1 MNAIIQHNSLTPY
14 LDRYTTDISAKVMT
28 DPDKY
33 QAYQREGIT
42 RRMMV
47 SLMKQ
52 IQNAP
57 LLVGLPGVGKTAIV
71 EDLAR
76 QLLNTNVAA
85 LKGKHLIQIS
95 LANLMKSSD
104 SESFAHKFQAI
115 INELIANKETVIAFI
130 DEIHQIVGTGAETA
144 GSSLDAGNIIKPAL
158 SRDDLQIIGA
168 TTTKEF
174 HEYVARDGALM
185 RRFDLIEVPE
195 LSYEQTKNV
204 LAKVALQLNA
214 GIVVPESVQDKIMA
228 LAQRYMTDRYFP
240 EKAIMLLDGALSVAK
255 LANKTVLDGTDVATI
270 IHDDY
275 HVPEYVINQTIDE
288 RLLNLLPQLKSQ
300 VIGQETALEKVA
312 MKLTNREAGLADTSK
327 PESFLF
333 MGPTG
338 VSKTETAKQLA
349 GNLFG
354 NNQNFIRFDM
364 SEFKFA
370 GTSLERFKDQLT
382 TQVRHTP
389 YAILLLDEIEKAD
402 PEVMDLLLQV
412 LDDGRLSDE
421 YGRVINFKDLI
432 IIMTTNSGAKAVMNR
447 DAKSE
452 SVKEDKKR
460 QANFEEQL
468 EIALQSDGY
477 RPEFIARIGA
487 IVVFDVLKMTD
498 MVKIVALKLTRLNQK
513 AQASGF
519 NILFTTENVAKYIPS
534 FELGFEYL
542 NDQQEIS
549 SPIANY
555 IADVGYKPSRGVRP
569 IDDTIATYVSDP
581 VAAAIIKQRQGV
593 TQDFDTFIFRAIG
606 NPPSLTS
613 PYGEWQVVVST
624 VKEASSNE
632 TI

>member
-1 MNAIIQHNSLTPY
+1 MIELKQNNTTPY
-14 LDRYTTDISAKVMT
+14 LDRYTTDISAKVMS
-28 DPDKY
+28 DPEKY
-33 QAYQREGIT
+33 HAYERESIT
-42 RRMMV
+42 RRIMV

-76 QLLNTNVAA
+76 QLLSTSVSS
-85 LKGKHLIQIS
+85 LKGKHLVQIS

-104 SESFAHKFQAI
+104 GESFAHKFQAI
-115 INELIANKETVIAFI
+115 IDELIANKDTVIAFI
-130 DEIHQIVGTGAETA
+130 DEIHQIVGTGAETS

-195 LSYEQTKNV
+195 LSFEQTKRV
-204 LAKVALQLNA
+204 LSKVALQLNN
-214 GIVVPESVQDKIMA
+214 GIEVTETVQDRIMA
-228 LAQRYMTDRYFP
+228 LSQRYITDRYFP
-240 EKAIMLLDGALSVAK
+240 EKAIMLLDGALSVAR
-255 LANKTVLDGTDVATI
+255 LANKSSLEETDVATI

-275 HVPEYVINQTIDE
+275 HVPEYVINQTSDE
-288 RLLNLLPQLKSQ
+288 RLLNLLPRLKSQ
-300 VIGQETALEKVA
+300 VIGQDTALEKVA

-338 VSKTETAKQLA
+338 VGKTETAKQLA
-349 GNLFG
+349 LNLFG
-354 NNQNFIRFDM
+354 NAQNFIRFDM

-382 TQVRHTP
+382 TRVRHTP
-389 YAILLLDEIEKAD
+389 YAVLLLDEIEKAD

-432 IIMTTNSGAKAVMNR
+432 IVMTTNSGATAVMNR
-447 DAKSE
+447 DAKSDA
-452 SVKEDKKR
+452 VKEDKKR

-487 IVVFDVLKMTD
+487 IIVFDVLKMAD
-498 MVKIVALKLTRLNQK
+498 MVRIVELKLSRLNQK
-513 AQASGF
+513 AQTSGF
-519 NILFTTENVAKYIPS
+519 NIVFDTQEVARYIPS
-534 FELGFEYL
+534 FDLGFEYL
-542 NDQQEIS
+542 NGTQEVS

-581 VAAAIIKQRQGV
+581 VSAAIIQKRQGLG
-593 TQDFDTFIFRAIG
+593 QDFDTFIFRAIG

-624 VKEASSNE
+624 AREAADNE
-632 TI
+632 AI

>member
-1 MNAIIQHNSLTPY
+1 MIELKHNNSTPY
-14 LDRYTTDISAKVMT
+14 LDRYTTDISAKVMS
-28 DPDKY
+28 DPEKY
-33 QAYQREGIT
+33 HAYERESIT
-42 RRMMV
+42 RRIMV

-57 LLVGLPGVGKTAIV
+57 LLIGLPGVGKTAIV

-76 QLLNTNVAA
+76 QLLSTSVSS
-85 LKGKHLIQIS
+85 LKGKHLVQIS

-104 SESFAHKFQAI
+104 GESFAHKFQAI
-115 INELIANKETVIAFI
+115 IDELIANKDTVIAFI
-130 DEIHQIVGTGAETA
+130 DEIHQIVGTGAETS

-195 LSYEQTKNV
+195 LSFEQTKRV
-204 LAKVALQLNA
+204 LAKVALQLNN
-214 GIVVPESVQDKIMA
+214 GIEVPEIVQDRIMA
-228 LAQRYMTDRYFP
+228 LSQRYITDRYFP
-240 EKAIMLLDGALSVAK
+240 EKAIMLLDGALSVAR
-255 LANKTVLDGTDVATI
+255 LDNHRTLSNQDVATI

-288 RLLNLLPQLKSQ
+288 RLLNLLPRLKSQ
-300 VIGQETALEKVA
+300 VIGQDTALEKVA

-338 VSKTETAKQLA
+338 VGKTETAKQLA
-349 GNLFG
+349 LNLFG
-354 NNQNFIRFDM
+354 NAPNFIRFDM

-382 TQVRHTP
+382 TRVRHTP
-389 YAILLLDEIEKAD
+389 YAVLLLDEIEKAD

-432 IIMTTNSGAKAVMNR
+432 IVMTTNSGATAVMNR
-447 DAKSE
+447 DAKSDA
-452 SVKEDKKR
+452 VKEDKKR

-487 IVVFDVLKMTD
+487 IIVFDVLQMAD
-498 MVKIVALKLTRLNQK
+498 MVRIVELKLSRLNQK
-513 AQASGF
+513 AQESGF
-519 NILFTTENVAKYIPS
+519 NIVFDTQEVARYIPS
-534 FELGFEYL
+534 FDLGFEYL
-542 NDQQEIS
+542 NDKQEVS

-581 VAAAIIKQRQGV
+581 VSAAIIQKRQGLG
-593 TQDFDTFIFRAIG
+593 QDFDTFIFRAIG

-624 VKEASSNE
+624 AREAADNE
-632 TI
+632 AI

>member
-1 MNAIIQHNSLTPY
+1 MIELKQNNTTPY
-14 LDRYTTDISAKVMT
+14 LDRYTTDISAKVMS
-28 DPDKY
+28 DPEKY
-33 QAYQREGIT
+33 HAYERESIT
-42 RRMMV
+42 RRIMV

-76 QLLNTNVAA
+76 QLLSTSVSS
-85 LKGKHLIQIS
+85 LKGKHLVQIS

-104 SESFAHKFQAI
+104 GESFAHKFQAI
-115 INELIANKETVIAFI
+115 IDELIANKDTVIAFI
-130 DEIHQIVGTGAETA
+130 DEIHQIVGTGAETS

-195 LSYEQTKNV
+195 LSFEQTKRV
-204 LAKVALQLNA
+204 LSKVALQLNN
-214 GIVVPESVQDKIMA
+214 GIEVTETVQDRIMA
-228 LAQRYMTDRYFP
+228 LSQRYITDRYFP
-240 EKAIMLLDGALSVAK
+240 EKAIMLLDGALSVAR
-255 LANKTVLDGTDVATI
+255 LANKSSLEDTDVATI

-275 HVPEYVINQTIDE
+275 HVPEYVINQTSDE
-288 RLLNLLPQLKSQ
+288 RLLNLLPRLKSQ
-300 VIGQETALEKVA
+300 VIGQDTALEKVA

-338 VSKTETAKQLA
+338 VGKTETAKQLA
-349 GNLFG
+349 LNLFG
-354 NNQNFIRFDM
+354 NAQNFIRFDM

-382 TQVRHTP
+382 TRVRHTP
-389 YAILLLDEIEKAD
+389 YAVLLLDEIEKAD

-432 IIMTTNSGAKAVMNR
+432 VVMTTNSGATAVMNR
-447 DAKSE
+447 DAKSDA
-452 SVKEDKKR
+452 VKEDKKR

-487 IVVFDVLKMTD
+487 IIVFDVLKMAD
-498 MVKIVALKLTRLNQK
+498 MVRIVELKLSRLNQK
-513 AQASGF
+513 AQGSGF
-519 NILFTTENVAKYIPS
+519 NIVFDTQEVARYIPS
-534 FELGFEYL
+534 FDLGFEYL
-542 NDQQEIS
+542 NGTQEVS

-581 VAAAIIKQRQGV
+581 VSAAIIQKRQGLG
-593 TQDFDTFIFRAIG
+593 QDFDTFIFRAIG
-606 NPPSLTS
+606 NPPSLTG

-624 VKEASSNE
+624 AREAADNE
-632 TI
+632 AI

>member
-1 MNAIIQHNSLTPY
+1 MIELKQNNTTPY
-14 LDRYTTDISAKVMT
+14 LDRYTTDISAKVMS
-28 DPDKY
+28 DPEKY
-33 QAYQREGIT
+33 HAYERESIT
-42 RRMMV
+42 RRIMV

-76 QLLNTNVAA
+76 QLLSTSVSS
-85 LKGKHLIQIS
+85 LKGKHLVQIS

-104 SESFAHKFQAI
+104 GESFAHKFQAI
-115 INELIANKETVIAFI
+115 IDELIANKDTVIAFI
-130 DEIHQIVGTGAETA
+130 DEIHQIVGTGAETS

-195 LSYEQTKNV
+195 LSFEQTKRV
-204 LAKVALQLNA
+204 LSKVALQLNN
-214 GIVVPESVQDKIMA
+214 GIEVTETVQDRIMA
-228 LAQRYMTDRYFP
+228 LSQRYITDRYFP
-240 EKAIMLLDGALSVAK
+240 EKAIMLLDGALSVAR
-255 LANKTVLDGTDVATI
+255 LANKSSLEDTDVATI

-275 HVPEYVINQTIDE
+275 HVPEYVINQTTDE
-288 RLLNLLPQLKSQ
+288 RLLNLLPRLKNQ
-300 VIGQETALEKVA
+300 VIGQDTALEKVA

-338 VSKTETAKQLA
+338 VGKTETAKQLA
-349 GNLFG
+349 LNLFG
-354 NNQNFIRFDM
+354 NAQNFIRFDM

-382 TQVRHTP
+382 TRVRHTP
-389 YAILLLDEIEKAD
+389 YAVLLLDEIEKAD

-432 IIMTTNSGAKAVMNR
+432 IVMTTNSGATAVMNR
-447 DAKSE
+447 DAKSDA
-452 SVKEDKKR
+452 VKEDKKR

-487 IVVFDVLKMTD
+487 IIVFDVLKMAD
-498 MVKIVALKLTRLNQK
+498 MVRIVELKLSRLNQK
-513 AQASGF
+513 AQTSGF
-519 NILFTTENVAKYIPS
+519 NIVFDTQEVARYIPS
-534 FELGFEYL
+534 FDLGFEYL
-542 NDQQEIS
+542 NGTQEVS

-581 VAAAIIKQRQGV
+581 VSTAIIQKRQGLG
-593 TQDFDTFIFRAIG
+593 QDFDTFIFRAIG

-624 VKEASSNE
+624 VKEAANNE
-632 TI
+632 AI

>member
-1 MNAIIQHNSLTPY
+1 MIELKQNNPTPY
-14 LDRYTTDISAKVMT
+14 LDRYTTDISAKVMLE
-28 DPDKY
+28 PDKY
-33 QAYQREGIT
+33 HAYERESIT
-42 RRMMV
+42 RRIMV

-76 QLLNTNVAA
+76 QLLSTSVSS
-85 LKGKHLIQIS
+85 LKGKHLVQIS

-104 SESFAHKFQAI
+104 GESFAHKFQAI
-115 INELIANKETVIAFI
+115 IDELIANKDTVIAFI
-130 DEIHQIVGTGAETA
+130 DEIHQIVGTGAETS

-195 LSYEQTKNV
+195 LSFEQTKRV
-204 LAKVALQLNA
+204 LSKVALQLNN
-214 GIVVPESVQDKIMA
+214 GIEVTETVQDRIMA
-228 LAQRYMTDRYFP
+228 LSQRYITDRYFP
-240 EKAIMLLDGALSVAK
+240 EKAIMLLDGALSVAR
-255 LANKTVLDGTDVATI
+255 LANKSSLEDTDVATI

-275 HVPEYVINQTIDE
+275 HVPEYVINQTSDE
-288 RLLNLLPQLKSQ
+288 RLLNLLPRLKSQ
-300 VIGQETALEKVA
+300 VIGQDTALEKVA

-338 VSKTETAKQLA
+338 VGKTETAKQLA
-349 GNLFG
+349 LNLFG
-354 NNQNFIRFDM
+354 NAQNFIRFDM

-382 TQVRHTP
+382 TRVRHTP
-389 YAILLLDEIEKAD
+389 YAVLLLDEIEKAD

-432 IIMTTNSGAKAVMNR
+432 VVMTTNSGATAVMNR
-447 DAKSE
+447 DAKSDA
-452 SVKEDKKR
+452 VKEDKKR

-487 IVVFDVLKMTD
+487 IIVFDVLKMAD
-498 MVKIVALKLTRLNQK
+498 MVRIVELKLSRLNQK
-513 AQASGF
+513 AQGSGF
-519 NILFTTENVAKYIPS
+519 NIVFDTQEVARYIPS
-534 FELGFEYL
+534 FDLGFEYL
-542 NDQQEIS
+542 NGTQEVS

-581 VAAAIIKQRQGV
+581 VSAAIIQKRQGLG
-593 TQDFDTFIFRAIG
+593 QDFDTFIFRAIG

-624 VKEASSNE
+624 AREAADNE
-632 TI
+632 AI

>member
-1 MNAIIQHNSLTPY
+1 MIELKRNNSTPY
-14 LDRYTTDISAKVMT
+14 LDHYTTDISAKVMS

-33 QAYQREGIT
+33 HAYERESIT
-42 RRMMV
+42 RRIMV

-76 QLLNTNVAA
+76 QLIDTKVAG

-104 SESFAHKFQAI
+104 GESFVHKFQAI
-115 INELIANKETVIAFI
+115 IDELIENKDTVIAFI
-130 DEIHQIVGTGAETA
+130 DEIHQIVGTGAESS
-144 GSSLDAGNIIKPAL
+144 GSALDAGNIIKPAL

-174 HEYVARDGALM
+174 HEYVSRDGALM

-195 LSYEQTKNV
+195 LSFEQTRRV
-204 LAKVALQLNA
+204 LGKVADQLNG
-214 GIVVPESVQDKIMA
+214 GIAVPRAVQERIMA
-228 LAQRYMTDRYFP
+228 LSQRYITDRYFP
-240 EKAIMLLDGALSVAK
+240 EKAIMLLDGALSVAR
-255 LANKTVLDGTDVATI
+255 LDDRPTLSNQDVATI

-275 HVPEYVINQTIDE
+275 HVPKYVINQTTDE
-288 RLLNLLPQLKSQ
+288 RLIKLLPKLKSQ
-300 VIGQETALEKVA
+300 VIGQDTALEKVA
-312 MKLTNREAGLADTSK
+312 MKLTNREAGLADISK

-338 VSKTETAKQLA
+338 VGKTETAKQMAL
-349 GNLFG
+349 NLFG
-354 NNQNFIRFDM
+354 NTQNFIRFDM

-382 TQVRHTP
+382 TRVRHTP
-389 YAILLLDEIEKAD
+389 YAVLLLDEIEKAD

-432 IIMTTNSGAKAVMNR
+432 IVMTTNSGATAVMNR

-452 SVKEDKKR
+452 AVKEDKKR
-460 QANFEEQL
+460 QANFDEQL

-487 IVVFDVLKMTD
+487 IIVFDVLKMAD
-498 MVKIVALKLTRLNQK
+498 MVRIVELKLSRLNQK
-513 AQASGF
+513 AQESGF
-519 NILFTTENVAKYIPS
+519 NIVFDTQEVARYIPS
-534 FELGFEYL
+534 FDLGFEYL
-542 NDQQEIS
+542 NGTQEVS

-581 VAAAIIKQRQGV
+581 VSTAIMQQRQGIA
-593 TQDFDTFIFRAIG
+593 QSFDTFVFRAVG
-606 NPPSLTS
+606 NPPSQTS
-613 PYGEWQVVVST
+613 PYGEWQVLVST
-624 VKEASSNE
+624 VKEGD
-632 TI
+632 THGII

>member
-1 MNAIIQHNSLTPY
+1 MIELKQNNTTPY
-14 LDRYTTDISAKVMT
+14 LDRYTTDISAKVMS
-28 DPDKY
+28 DPEKY
-33 QAYQREGIT
+33 HAYERESIT
-42 RRMMV
+42 RRIMV

-76 QLLNTNVAA
+76 QLLSTSVSS
-85 LKGKHLIQIS
+85 LKGKHLVQIS

-104 SESFAHKFQAI
+104 GESFAHKFQAI
-115 INELIANKETVIAFI
+115 IDELIANKDTVIAFI
-130 DEIHQIVGTGAETA
+130 DEIHQIVGTGAETS

-195 LSYEQTKNV
+195 LSFEQTKRV
-204 LAKVALQLNA
+204 LSKVALQLNN
-214 GIVVPESVQDKIMA
+214 GIEVTETVQDRIMA
-228 LAQRYMTDRYFP
+228 LSQRYITDRYFP
-240 EKAIMLLDGALSVAK
+240 EKAIMLLDGALSVAR
-255 LANKTVLDGTDVATI
+255 LANKSSLEDTDVATI

-275 HVPEYVINQTIDE
+275 HVPEYVINQTSDE
-288 RLLNLLPQLKSQ
+288 RLLNLLPRLKSQ
-300 VIGQETALEKVA
+300 VIGQDTALEKVA

-338 VSKTETAKQLA
+338 VGKTETAKQLA
-349 GNLFG
+349 LNLFG
-354 NNQNFIRFDM
+354 NAQNFIRFDM

-382 TQVRHTP
+382 TRVRHTP
-389 YAILLLDEIEKAD
+389 YAVLLLDEIEKAD

-412 LDDGRLSDE
+412 LDDGRLSDD

-432 IIMTTNSGAKAVMNR
+432 VVMTTNSGATAVMNR
-447 DAKSE
+447 DAKSDA
-452 SVKEDKKR
+452 VKEDKKR

-487 IVVFDVLKMTD
+487 IIVFDVLKMAD
-498 MVKIVALKLTRLNQK
+498 MVRIVELKLSRLNQK
-513 AQASGF
+513 AQGSGF
-519 NILFTTENVAKYIPS
+519 NIVFDTQEVARYIPS
-534 FELGFEYL
+534 FDLGFEYL
-542 NDQQEIS
+542 NGTQEVS

-581 VAAAIIKQRQGV
+581 VSAAIIQKRQGLG
-593 TQDFDTFIFRAIG
+593 QDFDTFIFRAIG

-624 VKEASSNE
+624 AREAADNE
-632 TI
+632 AI

>member
-1 MNAIIQHNSLTPY
+1 MIELKHNNSTPY
-14 LDRYTTDISAKVMT
+14 LDRYTTDISAKVMS
-28 DPDKY
+28 DPEKY
-33 QAYQREGIT
+33 HAYERESIT
-42 RRMMV
+42 RRIMV

-76 QLLNTNVAA
+76 QLIDTKVAS
-85 LKGKHLIQIS
+85 LQGKHLIQIS

-104 SESFAHKFQAI
+104 GESFAHKFQAI
-115 INELIANKETVIAFI
+115 IDELIVNKDTVIAFI
-130 DEIHQIVGTGAETA
+130 DEIHQIVGTGAETS

-195 LSYEQTKNV
+195 LSFEQTKHV
-204 LAKVALQLNA
+204 LSKVALQLNN
-214 GIVVPESVQDKIMA
+214 GIEVPETVQDRIMA
-228 LAQRYMTDRYFP
+228 LSQRYITDRYFP
-240 EKAIMLLDGALSVAK
+240 EKAIMLLDGALSVAR
-255 LANKTVLDGTDVATI
+255 LDNRPTLSNQDVATI

-275 HVPEYVINQTIDE
+275 HVPEYVINQTTDE
-288 RLLNLLPQLKSQ
+288 RLLNLLPRLKSQ
-300 VIGQETALEKVA
+300 VIGQDTALEKVA

-338 VSKTETAKQLA
+338 VGKTETAKQLA
-349 GNLFG
+349 LNLFG
-354 NNQNFIRFDM
+354 NAQNFIRFDM

-382 TQVRHTP
+382 TRVRHTP
-389 YAILLLDEIEKAD
+389 YAVLLLDEIEKAD

-432 IIMTTNSGAKAVMNR
+432 IVMTTNSGATAVMNR
-447 DAKSE
+447 DAKSD

-487 IVVFDVLKMTD
+487 IIVFDVLKMAD
-498 MVKIVALKLTRLNQK
+498 MVRIVELKLSRLNQK
-513 AQASGF
+513 AQESGF
-519 NILFTTENVAKYIPS
+519 NIVFDTQEVARYIPS
-534 FELGFEYL
+534 FDLGFEYL
-542 NDQQEIS
+542 NDTQEVS

-581 VAAAIIKQRQGV
+581 VSAAIIQKRQGLG
-593 TQDFDTFIFRAIG
+593 QDFDTFIFRAIG

-624 VKEASSNE
+624 AKEATDNE
-632 TI
+632 AI

>member
-1 MNAIIQHNSLTPY
+1 MIELKQNNTTPY
-14 LDRYTTDISAKVMT
+14 LDRYTTDISAKVMS
-28 DPDKY
+28 DPEKY
-33 QAYQREGIT
+33 HAYERESIT
-42 RRMMV
+42 RRIMV

-76 QLLNTNVAA
+76 QLLSTSVSS
-85 LKGKHLIQIS
+85 LKGKHLVQIS

-104 SESFAHKFQAI
+104 GESFAHKFQAI
-115 INELIANKETVIAFI
+115 IDELIANKDTVIAFI
-130 DEIHQIVGTGAETA
+130 DEIHQIVGTGAETL

-195 LSYEQTKNV
+195 LSFDQTKRV
-204 LAKVALQLNA
+204 LSKVALQLNNS
-214 GIVVPESVQDKIMA
+214 IEVPETVQDRIMA
-228 LAQRYMTDRYFP
+228 LSQRYITDRYFP
-240 EKAIMLLDGALSVAK
+240 EKAIMLLDGALSVAR
-255 LANKTVLDGTDVATI
+255 LDNHPTLSNQDVATI

-275 HVPEYVINQTIDE
+275 HVPKYVVNQTTDE
-288 RLLNLLPQLKSQ
+288 RLLNLLPRLKSQ
-300 VIGQETALEKVA
+300 VIGQDTALEKVA

-338 VSKTETAKQLA
+338 VGKTETAKQLA
-349 GNLFG
+349 LNLFG
-354 NNQNFIRFDM
+354 NAQNFIRFDM

-382 TQVRHTP
+382 TRVRHTP
-389 YAILLLDEIEKAD
+389 YAVLLLDEIEKAD

-432 IIMTTNSGAKAVMNR
+432 IVMTTNSGATAVMNR
-447 DAKSE
+447 DAKSDA
-452 SVKEDKKR
+452 VKEDKKR

-487 IVVFDVLKMTD
+487 IIVFDVLKMAD
-498 MVKIVALKLTRLNQK
+498 MVRIVELKLSRLNQK
-513 AQASGF
+513 AQGSGF
-519 NILFTTENVAKYIPS
+519 NIVFDTQEVARYIPS
-534 FELGFEYL
+534 FDLGFEYL
-542 NDQQEIS
+542 NGTQEVS

-581 VAAAIIKQRQGV
+581 VSAAIIQKRQGLG
-593 TQDFDTFIFRAIG
+593 QDFDTFIFRAIG

-624 VKEASSNE
+624 AREAADNE
-632 TI
+632 AI

>member
-1 MNAIIQHNSLTPY
+1 MIELKHNNPTPY

-28 DPDKY
+28 DPEKY
-33 QAYQREGIT
+33 HAYERESIT
-42 RRMMV
+42 RRIMV

-76 QLLNTNVAA
+76 QLLSASVSS
-85 LKGKHLIQIS
+85 LKGKHLVQIS

-104 SESFAHKFQAI
+104 GESFAHKFQAI
-115 INELIANKETVIAFI
+115 IDELIANKDTVIAFI
-130 DEIHQIVGTGAETA
+130 DEIHQIVGTGAETS

-195 LSYEQTKNV
+195 LSFEQTKRV
-204 LAKVALQLNA
+204 LSKVALQLNN
-214 GIVVPESVQDKIMA
+214 GIEVPETVQDRIMA
-228 LAQRYMTDRYFP
+228 LSQRYITDRYFP
-240 EKAIMLLDGALSVAK
+240 EKAIMLLDGALSVAR
-255 LANKTVLDGTDVATI
+255 LDNRPTLSNQDVATI

-275 HVPEYVINQTIDE
+275 HVPEYVINQTTDE
-288 RLLNLLPQLKSQ
+288 RLLNLLPRLKSQ
-300 VIGQETALEKVA
+300 VIGQDTALEKVA

-338 VSKTETAKQLA
+338 VGKTETAKQLA
-349 GNLFG
+349 LNLFG
-354 NNQNFIRFDM
+354 NAQNFIRFDM

-382 TQVRHTP
+382 TRVRHTP
-389 YAILLLDEIEKAD
+389 YAVLLLDEIEKAD

-432 IIMTTNSGAKAVMNR
+432 IVMTTNSGATAVMNR
-447 DAKSE
+447 DAKSD

-487 IVVFDVLKMTD
+487 IIVFDVLKMAD
-498 MVKIVALKLTRLNQK
+498 MVRIVELKLSRLNQK
-513 AQASGF
+513 AQESGF
-519 NILFTTENVAKYIPS
+519 NIVFDTQEVARYIPS
-534 FELGFEYL
+534 FDLGFEYL
-542 NDQQEIS
+542 NDKQEIS

-555 IADVGYKPSRGVRP
+555 IADVGYRPSRGVRP

-581 VAAAIIKQRQGV
+581 VSAAIIQKRQGLG
-593 TQDFDTFIFRAIG
+593 QDFDTFIFRAIG

-624 VKEASSNE
+624 VKEATDNE
-632 TI
+632 AI

>member
-1 MNAIIQHNSLTPY
+1 MIELKHNNSTPY
-14 LDRYTTDISAKVMT
+14 LDRYTTDISVKVMS
-28 DPDKY
+28 DPEKY
-33 QAYQREGIT
+33 HAYERESIT
-42 RRMMV
+42 RRIMV

-76 QLLNTNVAA
+76 QLLSTSVSS
-85 LKGKHLIQIS
+85 LKGKHLVQIS

-104 SESFAHKFQAI
+104 GESFAHKFQAI
-115 INELIANKETVIAFI
+115 IDELIVNKDTVIAFI
-130 DEIHQIVGTGAETA
+130 DEIHQIVGTGAETS

-195 LSYEQTKNV
+195 LSFEQTKRV
-204 LAKVALQLNA
+204 LAKVALQLNN
-214 GIVVPESVQDKIMA
+214 GIEVPEIVQDRIMA
-228 LAQRYMTDRYFP
+228 LSQRYITDRYFP
-240 EKAIMLLDGALSVAK
+240 EKAIMLLDGALSVAR
-255 LANKTVLDGTDVATI
+255 LDNHRTLSNQDVATI

-288 RLLNLLPQLKSQ
+288 RLLNLLPRLKSQ
-300 VIGQETALEKVA
+300 VIGQDTALEKVA

-338 VSKTETAKQLA
+338 VGKTETAKQLA
-349 GNLFG
+349 LNLFG
-354 NNQNFIRFDM
+354 NAPNFIRFDM

-382 TQVRHTP
+382 TRVRHTP
-389 YAILLLDEIEKAD
+389 YAVLLLDEIEKAD

-421 YGRVINFKDLI
+421 YGRVINFKDLVI
-432 IIMTTNSGAKAVMNR
+432 VMTTNSGATAVMNR
-447 DAKSE
+447 DAKSDA
-452 SVKEDKKR
+452 VKEDKKR

-487 IVVFDVLKMTD
+487 IIVFDVLKMAD
-498 MVKIVALKLTRLNQK
+498 MVRIVELKLSRLNQQ
-513 AQASGF
+513 AQESGF
-519 NILFTTENVAKYIPS
+519 NIVFDTQEVARYIPS
-534 FELGFEYL
+534 FDLGFEYL
-542 NDQQEIS
+542 NGTQEVS

-581 VAAAIIKQRQGV
+581 VSAAIIQKRQGLG
-593 TQDFDTFIFRAIG
+593 QDFDTFIFRAIG

-624 VKEASSNE
+624 AKEAADNE
-632 TI
+632 AI

>member
-1 MNAIIQHNSLTPY
+1 
-14 LDRYTTDISAKVMT
+14 
-28 DPDKY
+28 
-33 QAYQREGIT
+33 
-42 RRMMV
+42 
-47 SLMKQ
+47 
-52 IQNAP
+52 
-57 LLVGLPGVGKTAIV
+57 
-71 EDLAR
+71 
-76 QLLNTNVAA
+76 
-85 LKGKHLIQIS
+85 
-95 LANLMKSSD
+95 MKSSD
-104 SESFAHKFQAI
+104 GESFAHKFQAI
-115 INELIANKETVIAFI
+115 IDELIANKDTVIAFI
-130 DEIHQIVGTGAETA
+130 DEIHQIVGTGAETS

-195 LSYEQTKNV
+195 LSFEQTKRV
-204 LAKVALQLNA
+204 LSKVALQLNN
-214 GIVVPESVQDKIMA
+214 GIEVTETVQDRIMA
-228 LAQRYMTDRYFP
+228 LSQRYITDRYFP
-240 EKAIMLLDGALSVAK
+240 EKAIMLLDGALSVAR
-255 LANKTVLDGTDVATI
+255 LANKSSLEDTDVATI

-275 HVPEYVINQTIDE
+275 HVPEYVINQTSDE
-288 RLLNLLPQLKSQ
+288 RLLNLLPRLKSQ
-300 VIGQETALEKVA
+300 VIGQDTALEKVA

-338 VSKTETAKQLA
+338 VGKTETAKQLA
-349 GNLFG
+349 LNLFG
-354 NNQNFIRFDM
+354 NAQNFIRFDM

-382 TQVRHTP
+382 TRVRHTP
-389 YAILLLDEIEKAD
+389 YAVLLLDEIEKAD

-432 IIMTTNSGAKAVMNR
+432 VVMTTNSGATAVMNR
-447 DAKSE
+447 DAKSDA
-452 SVKEDKKR
+452 VKEDKKR

-487 IVVFDVLKMTD
+487 IIVFDVLKMAD
-498 MVKIVALKLTRLNQK
+498 MVRIVELKLSRLNQK
-513 AQASGF
+513 AQGSGF
-519 NILFTTENVAKYIPS
+519 NIVFDTQEVARYIPS
-534 FELGFEYL
+534 FDLGFEYL
-542 NDQQEIS
+542 NGTQEVS

-581 VAAAIIKQRQGV
+581 VSAAIIQKRQGLG
-593 TQDFDTFIFRAIG
+593 QDFDTFIFRAIG

-624 VKEASSNE
+624 AREAADNE
-632 TI
+632 AI

>member
-1 MNAIIQHNSLTPY
+1 MIELKQNNTTPY
-14 LDRYTTDISAKVMT
+14 LDRYTTDISAKVMS

-33 QAYQREGIT
+33 HAYKRESIT
-42 RRMMV
+42 RRIMV

-76 QLLNTNVAA
+76 QLLSTSVSS
-85 LKGKHLIQIS
+85 LKGKHLVQIS

-104 SESFAHKFQAI
+104 GESFAHKFQAI
-115 INELIANKETVIAFI
+115 IDELIANKDTVIAFI
-130 DEIHQIVGTGAETA
+130 DEIHQIVGTGAETS

-195 LSYEQTKNV
+195 LSFEQTKNV
-204 LAKVALQLNA
+204 LSKVALQLNN
-214 GIVVPESVQDKIMA
+214 GIEVPETVQDRIMA
-228 LAQRYMTDRYFP
+228 LSQRYITDRYFP
-240 EKAIMLLDGALSVAK
+240 EKAIMLLDGALSVAR
-255 LANKTVLDGTDVATI
+255 LDNRSTLSNQDVATI

-275 HVPEYVINQTIDE
+275 HVPEYVINQTTDE
-288 RLLNLLPQLKSQ
+288 RLLNLLPRLKSQ
-300 VIGQETALEKVA
+300 VIGQDTALEKVA

-338 VSKTETAKQLA
+338 VGKTETAKQLA
-349 GNLFG
+349 LNLFG
-354 NNQNFIRFDM
+354 NAQNFIRFDM

-382 TQVRHTP
+382 TRVRHTP
-389 YAILLLDEIEKAD
+389 YAVLLLDEIEKAD

-432 IIMTTNSGAKAVMNR
+432 VVMTTNSGATAVMNR
-447 DAKSE
+447 DAKSD

-487 IVVFDVLKMTD
+487 IIVFDVLKMAD
-498 MVKIVALKLTRLNQK
+498 MVRIVELKLSRLNQK
-513 AQASGF
+513 AQTSGF
-519 NILFTTENVAKYIPS
+519 NIVFDTQEVARYIPS
-534 FELGFEYL
+534 FDLGFEYL
-542 NDQQEIS
+542 NGTQEVS
-549 SPIANY
+549 SPIASY

-581 VAAAIIKQRQGV
+581 VSAAIIQKRQGLV
-593 TQDFDTFIFRAIG
+593 QGFDTFIFRAIG

-624 VKEASSNE
+624 VKEATDNE
-632 TI
+632 AI

>member
-1 MNAIIQHNSLTPY
+1 MIELKHNNSTPY
-14 LDRYTTDISAKVMT
+14 LDRYTTDISAKVMS
-28 DPDKY
+28 DPEKY
-33 QAYQREGIT
+33 HAYERESIT
-42 RRMMV
+42 RRIMV

-76 QLLNTNVAA
+76 QLLSTSVSS
-85 LKGKHLIQIS
+85 LKGKHLVQIS

-104 SESFAHKFQAI
+104 GESFAHKFQAI
-115 INELIANKETVIAFI
+115 IDELIANKDTVIAFI
-130 DEIHQIVGTGAETA
+130 DEIHQIVGTGAETS

-195 LSYEQTKNV
+195 LSFEQTKRV
-204 LAKVALQLNA
+204 LSKVALQLNK
-214 GIVVPESVQDKIMA
+214 GIEVTETVQDRIMA
-228 LAQRYMTDRYFP
+228 LSQRYITDRYFP
-240 EKAIMLLDGALSVAK
+240 EKAIMLLDGALSVAR
-255 LANKTVLDGTDVATI
+255 LADKTSLEDTDVATI

-275 HVPEYVINQTIDE
+275 HVPEYVINQTTDE
-288 RLLNLLPQLKSQ
+288 RLLNLLPRLKSQ
-300 VIGQETALEKVA
+300 VIGQDTALEKVA

-338 VSKTETAKQLA
+338 VGKTETAKQLA
-349 GNLFG
+349 LNLFG
-354 NNQNFIRFDM
+354 NAQNFIRFDM

-382 TQVRHTP
+382 TRVRHTP
-389 YAILLLDEIEKAD
+389 YAVLLLDEIEKAD

-432 IIMTTNSGAKAVMNR
+432 IVMTTNSGATAVMNR
-447 DAKSE
+447 DAKSD

-487 IVVFDVLKMTD
+487 IIVFDVLKMAD
-498 MVKIVALKLTRLNQK
+498 MVRIVELKLSRLNQK
-513 AQASGF
+513 AQTSGF
-519 NILFTTENVAKYIPS
+519 NIVFDTQEVARYIPS
-534 FELGFEYL
+534 FDLGFEYL
-542 NDQQEIS
+542 NGTQEVS

-581 VAAAIIKQRQGV
+581 VSAAIIQKRQGLG
-593 TQDFDTFIFRAIG
+593 QDFDTFIFRAIG

-624 VKEASSNE
+624 VKEATDNE
-632 TI
+632 AI

>member
-1 MNAIIQHNSLTPY
+1 MIELKQNNTTPY
-14 LDRYTTDISAKVMT
+14 LDRYTTDISAKVMS
-28 DPDKY
+28 DPEKY
-33 QAYQREGIT
+33 HAYERESIT
-42 RRMMV
+42 RRIMV
-47 SLMKQ
+47 SLMKR

-76 QLLNTNVAA
+76 QLLSTSVSS
-85 LKGKHLIQIS
+85 LKGKHLVQIS

-104 SESFAHKFQAI
+104 GESFAHKFQAI
-115 INELIANKETVIAFI
+115 IDELIANKDTVIAFI
-130 DEIHQIVGTGAETA
+130 DEIHQIVGTGAETS

-195 LSYEQTKNV
+195 LSFEQTKNV
-204 LAKVALQLNA
+204 LSKVALQLNN
-214 GIVVPESVQDKIMA
+214 GIEVPETVQDRIMA
-228 LAQRYMTDRYFP
+228 LSQRYITDRYFP
-240 EKAIMLLDGALSVAK
+240 EKAIMLLDGALSVAR
-255 LANKTVLDGTDVATI
+255 LANKSNLEDTDVVTI

-275 HVPEYVINQTIDE
+275 HVPEYVINQATDE
-288 RLLNLLPQLKSQ
+288 RLLNLLPRLKSQ
-300 VIGQETALEKVA
+300 VIGQDTALEKVA

-338 VSKTETAKQLA
+338 VGKTETAKQLA
-349 GNLFG
+349 LNLFG
-354 NNQNFIRFDM
+354 NAQNFIRFDM

-382 TQVRHTP
+382 TRVRHTP
-389 YAILLLDEIEKAD
+389 YAVLLLDEIEKAD

-432 IIMTTNSGAKAVMNR
+432 IVMTTNSGATAVMNR
-447 DAKSE
+447 DAKSDA
-452 SVKEDKKR
+452 VKEDKKR

-487 IVVFDVLKMTD
+487 IIVFDVLKMAD
-498 MVKIVALKLTRLNQK
+498 MVRIVELKLSRLNQK
-513 AQASGF
+513 AQTSGF
-519 NILFTTENVAKYIPS
+519 NIVFDTQEVARYIPS
-534 FELGFEYL
+534 FDLGFEYL
-542 NDQQEIS
+542 NGTQEVS

-581 VAAAIIKQRQGV
+581 VSAAIIQKRQGLG
-593 TQDFDTFIFRAIG
+593 QDFDTFIFRAIG

-624 VKEASSNE
+624 AREAADNE
-632 TI
+632 AI

>member
-1 MNAIIQHNSLTPY
+1 MIELKHNNSTPY
-14 LDRYTTDISAKVMT
+14 LDRYTTDISAKVMS

-33 QAYQREGIT
+33 HAYERESIT
-42 RRMMV
+42 RRIMV

-76 QLLNTNVAA
+76 QLIDTKVAS
-85 LKGKHLIQIS
+85 LQGKHLIQIS

-104 SESFAHKFQAI
+104 GESFAHKFQAI
-115 INELIANKETVIAFI
+115 IDELIANKDTVIAFI
-130 DEIHQIVGTGAETA
+130 DEIHQIVGTGAETS

-195 LSYEQTKNV
+195 LSFEQTKHV
-204 LAKVALQLNA
+204 LSKVALQLNN
-214 GIVVPESVQDKIMA
+214 GIEVPETVQDRIMA
-228 LAQRYMTDRYFP
+228 LSQRYITDRYFP
-240 EKAIMLLDGALSVAK
+240 EKAIMLLDGALSVARLDNRPK
-255 LANKTVLDGTDVATI
+255 LSNQDVATI

-275 HVPEYVINQTIDE
+275 HVPEYVINQTTDE
-288 RLLNLLPQLKSQ
+288 RLLNLLPRLKSQ
-300 VIGQETALEKVA
+300 VIGQDTALEKVA

-338 VSKTETAKQLA
+338 VGKTETAKQLA
-349 GNLFG
+349 LNLFG
-354 NNQNFIRFDM
+354 NAQNFIRFDM

-382 TQVRHTP
+382 TRVRHTP
-389 YAILLLDEIEKAD
+389 YAVLLLDEIEKAD

-432 IIMTTNSGAKAVMNR
+432 IVMTTNSGATAVMNR
-447 DAKSE
+447 DAKSD

-487 IVVFDVLKMTD
+487 IIVFDVLKMAD
-498 MVKIVALKLTRLNQK
+498 MVRIVELKLSRLNQK
-513 AQASGF
+513 AQTSGF
-519 NILFTTENVAKYIPS
+519 NIVFDTQEVARYIPS
-534 FELGFEYL
+534 FDLGFEYL
-542 NDQQEIS
+542 NGTQEVS

-581 VAAAIIKQRQGV
+581 VSAAIIQKRQGLG
-593 TQDFDTFIFRAIG
+593 QDFDTFIFRAIG

-624 VKEASSNE
+624 VKEATDNE
-632 TI
+632 AI

>member
-1 MNAIIQHNSLTPY
+1 MIELKQNNPTPY
-14 LDRYTTDISAKVMT
+14 LDRYTTDISAKVMLE
-28 DPDKY
+28 PEKY
-33 QAYQREGIT
+33 HAYERESIT
-42 RRMMV
+42 RRIMV

-76 QLLNTNVAA
+76 QLLSTSVSS
-85 LKGKHLIQIS
+85 LKGKHLVQIS

-104 SESFAHKFQAI
+104 GESFAHKFQAI
-115 INELIANKETVIAFI
+115 IDELIANKDTVIAFI
-130 DEIHQIVGTGAETA
+130 DEIHQIVGTGAETS

-195 LSYEQTKNV
+195 LSFDQTKRV
-204 LAKVALQLNA
+204 LSKVALQLNK
-214 GIVVPESVQDKIMA
+214 GIEVPETVQERIMA
-228 LAQRYMTDRYFP
+228 LSQRYITDRYFP
-240 EKAIMLLDGALSVAK
+240 EKAIMLLDGALSVAR
-255 LANKTVLDGTDVATI
+255 LANKSRVEDTDVATI

-275 HVPEYVINQTIDE
+275 HVPEYVINQTTDE
-288 RLLNLLPQLKSQ
+288 RLLNLLPRLKSQ
-300 VIGQETALEKVA
+300 VIGQDTALEKVA

-338 VSKTETAKQLA
+338 VGKTETAKQLA
-349 GNLFG
+349 LNLFG
-354 NNQNFIRFDM
+354 NAQNFIRFDM

-382 TQVRHTP
+382 TRVRHTP
-389 YAILLLDEIEKAD
+389 YAVLLLDEIEKAD

-432 IIMTTNSGAKAVMNR
+432 IVMTTNSGATAVMNR
-447 DAKSE
+447 DAKSD

-487 IVVFDVLKMTD
+487 IIVFDVLKMAD
-498 MVKIVALKLTRLNQK
+498 MVRIVELKLSRLNQK
-513 AQASGF
+513 AQESGF
-519 NILFTTENVAKYIPS
+519 NIVFGTQEVARYIPS
-534 FELGFEYL
+534 FDLGFEYL
-542 NDQQEIS
+542 NDKQEVS

-581 VAAAIIKQRQGV
+581 VSAAIIQKRRGLG
-593 TQDFDTFIFRAIG
+593 QDFDTFIFRAIG

-624 VKEASSNE
+624 VKEATDNE
-632 TI
+632 AI

>member
-1 MNAIIQHNSLTPY
+1 MIELKQNNTTPY
-14 LDRYTTDISAKVMT
+14 LDRYTTDISAKVMS

-33 QAYQREGIT
+33 HAYERESIT
-42 RRMMV
+42 RRIMV

-76 QLLNTNVAA
+76 QLIDTKVAS
-85 LKGKHLIQIS
+85 LQGKHLIQIS

-104 SESFAHKFQAI
+104 GESFAHKFQAI
-115 INELIANKETVIAFI
+115 IDELIANKDTVIAFI
-130 DEIHQIVGTGAETA
+130 DEIHQIVGTGAETS

-195 LSYEQTKNV
+195 LSFEQTKLV
-204 LAKVALQLNA
+204 LSKVALQLNN
-214 GIVVPESVQDKIMA
+214 GIEMTETVQDRIMA
-228 LAQRYMTDRYFP
+228 LSQRYITDRYFP
-240 EKAIMLLDGALSVAK
+240 EKAIMLLDGALSVAR
-255 LANKTVLDGTDVATI
+255 LANKSSLEDTDVATI

-275 HVPEYVINQTIDE
+275 HVPEYVINQTTDE
-288 RLLNLLPQLKSQ
+288 RLLNLLPRLKSQ
-300 VIGQETALEKVA
+300 VIGQDTALEKVA
-312 MKLTNREAGLADTSK
+312 MKMTNREAGLADTSK

-338 VSKTETAKQLA
+338 VGKTETAKQLA
-349 GNLFG
+349 LNLFG
-354 NNQNFIRFDM
+354 NAQNFIRFDM

-382 TQVRHTP
+382 TRVRHTP
-389 YAILLLDEIEKAD
+389 YAVLLLDEIEKAD

-432 IIMTTNSGAKAVMNR
+432 IVMTTNSGATAVMNR
-447 DAKSE
+447 DAKSDA
-452 SVKEDKKR
+452 VKEDKKR

-487 IVVFDVLKMTD
+487 IIVFDVLKMAD
-498 MVKIVALKLTRLNQK
+498 MVRIVELKLSRLNQK
-513 AQASGF
+513 AQTSGF
-519 NILFTTENVAKYIPS
+519 NIVFDTQEVARYIPS
-534 FELGFEYL
+534 FDLGFEYL
-542 NDQQEIS
+542 NGTQEVS

-581 VAAAIIKQRQGV
+581 VSAAIIQKRQGLG
-593 TQDFDTFIFRAIG
+593 QDFDTFIFRAIG

-624 VKEASSNE
+624 VKEAANNE
-632 TI
+632 AI

>member
-1 MNAIIQHNSLTPY
+1 MIELKQNNTTPY
-14 LDRYTTDISAKVMT
+14 LDRYTTDISAKVMS
-28 DPDKY
+28 DPEKY
-33 QAYQREGIT
+33 HAYERESIT
-42 RRMMV
+42 RRIMV

-76 QLLNTNVAA
+76 QLLSTSVSS
-85 LKGKHLIQIS
+85 LKGKHLVQIS

-104 SESFAHKFQAI
+104 GESFAHKFQAI
-115 INELIANKETVIAFI
+115 IDELIANKDTVIAFI
-130 DEIHQIVGTGAETA
+130 DEIHQIVGTGAETL

-195 LSYEQTKNV
+195 LSFDQTKRV
-204 LAKVALQLNA
+204 LSKVALQLNNS
-214 GIVVPESVQDKIMA
+214 IEVPETVQDRIMA
-228 LAQRYMTDRYFP
+228 LSQRYITDRYFP
-240 EKAIMLLDGALSVAK
+240 EKAIMLLDGALSVAR
-255 LANKTVLDGTDVATI
+255 LDNHPTLSNQDVATI

-275 HVPEYVINQTIDE
+275 HVPKYVVNQTTDE
-288 RLLNLLPQLKSQ
+288 RLLNLLPRFKSQ
-300 VIGQETALEKVA
+300 VIGQDTALEKVA

-338 VSKTETAKQLA
+338 VGKTETAKQLA
-349 GNLFG
+349 LNLFG
-354 NNQNFIRFDM
+354 NAQNFIRFDM

-382 TQVRHTP
+382 TRVRHTP
-389 YAILLLDEIEKAD
+389 YAVLLLDEIEKAD

-432 IIMTTNSGAKAVMNR
+432 VVMTTNSGATAVMNR
-447 DAKSE
+447 DAKSDA
-452 SVKEDKKR
+452 VKEDKKR

-487 IVVFDVLKMTD
+487 IIVFDVLRMAD
-498 MVKIVALKLTRLNQK
+498 MVRIVELKLSRLNQK
-513 AQASGF
+513 AQGSGF
-519 NILFTTENVAKYIPS
+519 NIVFDTQEVARYIPS
-534 FELGFEYL
+534 FDLGFEYL
-542 NDQQEIS
+542 NGTQEVS

-581 VAAAIIKQRQGV
+581 VSAAIIQKRQGLG
-593 TQDFDTFIFRAIG
+593 QDFDTFIFRAIG

-624 VKEASSNE
+624 AKEAADNE
-632 TI
+632 AI

>member
-1 MNAIIQHNSLTPY
+1 MIELKQNNTTPY
-14 LDRYTTDISAKVMT
+14 LDRYTTDISAKVMS
-28 DPDKY
+28 DPEKY
-33 QAYQREGIT
+33 HAYERESIT
-42 RRMMV
+42 RRIMV

-76 QLLNTNVAA
+76 QLLSTSVFS
-85 LKGKHLIQIS
+85 LKGKHLVQIS

-104 SESFAHKFQAI
+104 GESFAHKFQAI
-115 INELIANKETVIAFI
+115 IDELIANKDTVIAFI

-195 LSYEQTKNV
+195 LSFEQTKRV
-204 LAKVALQLNA
+204 LSKVALQLNN
-214 GIVVPESVQDKIMA
+214 GIEVTETVQDRIMA
-228 LAQRYMTDRYFP
+228 LSQRYITDRYFP
-240 EKAIMLLDGALSVAK
+240 EKAIMLLDGALSVAR
-255 LANKTVLDGTDVATI
+255 LANKSSLEDTDVATI

-275 HVPEYVINQTIDE
+275 HVPEYVINQTSDE
-288 RLLNLLPQLKSQ
+288 RLLNLLPRLKSQ
-300 VIGQETALEKVA
+300 VIGQDTTLEKVA

-338 VSKTETAKQLA
+338 VGKTETAKQLA
-349 GNLFG
+349 LNLFG
-354 NNQNFIRFDM
+354 NAQNFIRFDM

-382 TQVRHTP
+382 TRVRHTP
-389 YAILLLDEIEKAD
+389 YAVLLLDEIEKAD

-432 IIMTTNSGAKAVMNR
+432 VVMTTNSGATAVMNR
-447 DAKSE
+447 DAKSDA
-452 SVKEDKKR
+452 VKEDKKR

-487 IVVFDVLKMTD
+487 IIVFDVLKMAD
-498 MVKIVALKLTRLNQK
+498 MVRIVELKLSRLNQK
-513 AQASGF
+513 AQGSGF
-519 NILFTTENVAKYIPS
+519 NIVFDTQEVARYIPS
-534 FELGFEYL
+534 FDLGFEYL
-542 NDQQEIS
+542 NGTQEVS

-581 VAAAIIKQRQGV
+581 VSAAIIQKRQGLE
-593 TQDFDTFIFRAIG
+593 QDFDTFIFRAIG

-624 VKEASSNE
+624 AREAADNE
-632 TI
+632 AI

>member
-1 MNAIIQHNSLTPY
+1 MTESKHNNSTPY
-14 LDRYTTDISAKVMT
+14 LDRYTTDISAKVMSET
-28 DPDKY
+28 DKY
-33 QAYQREGIT
+33 HAYERESIT
-42 RRMMV
+42 RRIMV

-76 QLLNTNVAA
+76 QLIDTKVAS
-85 LKGKHLIQIS
+85 LQGKHLIQIS

-104 SESFAHKFQAI
+104 GESFAHKFQAI
-115 INELIANKETVIAFI
+115 IDELIVNKDTVIAFI
-130 DEIHQIVGTGAETA
+130 DEIHQIVGTGAETS

-195 LSYEQTKNV
+195 LSFDQTKRV
-204 LAKVALQLNA
+204 LSKVALQLNN
-214 GIVVPESVQDKIMA
+214 GIEVPETVQDRIMA
-228 LAQRYMTDRYFP
+228 LSQRYITDRYFP
-240 EKAIMLLDGALSVAK
+240 EKAIMLLDGALSVAR
-255 LANKTVLDGTDVATI
+255 LANKSRVEDTDVATI

-275 HVPEYVINQTIDE
+275 HVPEYVINQTTDE
-288 RLLNLLPQLKSQ
+288 RLLNLLPQLKSR
-300 VIGQETALEKVA
+300 VIGQDTALEKVA

-338 VSKTETAKQLA
+338 VGKTETAKQLA
-349 GNLFG
+349 LNLFG
-354 NNQNFIRFDM
+354 NAQNFIRFDM

-382 TQVRHTP
+382 TRVRHTP
-389 YAILLLDEIEKAD
+389 YAVLLLDEIEKAD

-432 IIMTTNSGAKAVMNR
+432 VVMTTNSGATAVMNR
-447 DAKSE
+447 DAKSDA
-452 SVKEDKKR
+452 VKEDKKR

-487 IVVFDVLKMTD
+487 IIVFDVLKMAD
-498 MVKIVALKLTRLNQK
+498 MVRIVELKLSRLNQK
-513 AQASGF
+513 AQGSGF
-519 NILFTTENVAKYIPS
+519 NIVFDTQEVARYIPS
-534 FELGFEYL
+534 FDLGFEYL
-542 NDQQEIS
+542 NGTQEVS

-581 VAAAIIKQRQGV
+581 VSAAIIRKRQGLG
-593 TQDFDTFIFRAIG
+593 QDFDTFIFRAIG

-624 VKEASSNE
+624 AREAADNE
-632 TI
+632 AI

>member
-1 MNAIIQHNSLTPY
+1 MIELKQNNTTPY
-14 LDRYTTDISAKVMT
+14 LDRYTTDISAKVMS
-28 DPDKY
+28 DPEKY
-33 QAYQREGIT
+33 HAYERESIT
-42 RRMMV
+42 RRIMV

-76 QLLNTNVAA
+76 QLLSTSVSS
-85 LKGKHLIQIS
+85 LKGKHLVQIS

-104 SESFAHKFQAI
+104 GESFAHKFQAI
-115 INELIANKETVIAFI
+115 IDELIVNKDTVIAFI
-130 DEIHQIVGTGAETA
+130 DEIHQIVGTGAETS

-195 LSYEQTKNV
+195 LSFDQTKRV
-204 LAKVALQLNA
+204 LSKVALQLNN
-214 GIVVPESVQDKIMA
+214 GIEVTETVQDRIMA
-228 LAQRYMTDRYFP
+228 LSQRYITDRYFP
-240 EKAIMLLDGALSVAK
+240 EKAIMLLDGALSVAR
-255 LANKTVLDGTDVATI
+255 LANKSSLEDTDVATI

-275 HVPEYVINQTIDE
+275 HVPEYVINQTSDE
-288 RLLNLLPQLKSQ
+288 RLLNLLPRLKSQ
-300 VIGQETALEKVA
+300 VIGQDTALEKVA

-338 VSKTETAKQLA
+338 VGKTETAKQLA
-349 GNLFG
+349 LNLFG
-354 NNQNFIRFDM
+354 NAQNFIRFDM

-382 TQVRHTP
+382 TRVRHTP
-389 YAILLLDEIEKAD
+389 YAVLLLDEIEKAD

-432 IIMTTNSGAKAVMNR
+432 VVMTTNSGATAVMNR
-447 DAKSE
+447 DAKSDA
-452 SVKEDKKR
+452 VKEDKKR

-468 EIALQSDGY
+468 EIDLQSDGY

-487 IVVFDVLKMTD
+487 IIVFDVLKMAD
-498 MVKIVALKLTRLNQK
+498 MVRIVELKLSRLNQK
-513 AQASGF
+513 AQGSGF
-519 NILFTTENVAKYIPS
+519 NIVFDTQEVARYIPS
-534 FELGFEYL
+534 FDLGFEYL
-542 NDQQEIS
+542 NGTQEVS

-581 VAAAIIKQRQGV
+581 VSAAIIQKRQGLG
-593 TQDFDTFIFRAIG
+593 QDFDTFIFRAIG

-624 VKEASSNE
+624 AREAADNE
-632 TI
+632 AI

>member
-1 MNAIIQHNSLTPY
+1 MIELKQNNTTPY
-14 LDRYTTDISAKVMT
+14 LDRYTTDISAKVMS
-28 DPDKY
+28 DPEKY
-33 QAYQREGIT
+33 HAYERESIT
-42 RRMMV
+42 RRIMV

-76 QLLNTNVAA
+76 QLIDTKVAS
-85 LKGKHLIQIS
+85 LQGKHLIQIS

-104 SESFAHKFQAI
+104 GESFAHKFQAI
-115 INELIANKETVIAFI
+115 IDELIVNKDTVIAFI
-130 DEIHQIVGTGAETA
+130 DEIHQIVGTGAETS

-195 LSYEQTKNV
+195 LSFEQTKRV
-204 LAKVALQLNA
+204 LSKVAIQLNN
-214 GIVVPESVQDKIMA
+214 GIEVPETVQDRIMA
-228 LAQRYMTDRYFP
+228 LSQRYITDRYFP
-240 EKAIMLLDGALSVAK
+240 EKAIMLLDGALSVAR
-255 LANKTVLDGTDVATI
+255 LDNRPTLSNQDVATI

-275 HVPEYVINQTIDE
+275 HVPEYVINQTTDE
-288 RLLNLLPQLKSQ
+288 RLLNLLPRLKSQ
-300 VIGQETALEKVA
+300 VIGQDTALEKVA

-338 VSKTETAKQLA
+338 VGKTETAKQLA
-349 GNLFG
+349 LNLFG
-354 NNQNFIRFDM
+354 NAQNFIRFDM

-382 TQVRHTP
+382 TRVRHTP
-389 YAILLLDEIEKAD
+389 YAVLLLDEIEKAD
-402 PEVMDLLLQV
+402 PDVMDLLLQV

-432 IIMTTNSGAKAVMNR
+432 IVMTTNSGATAVMNR
-447 DAKSE
+447 DAKSDA
-452 SVKEDKKR
+452 VKEDKKR

-487 IVVFDVLKMTD
+487 IIVFDVLKMAD
-498 MVKIVALKLTRLNQK
+498 MVRIVELKLSRLNQK
-513 AQASGF
+513 AQTSGF
-519 NILFTTENVAKYIPS
+519 NIVFDTQEVARYIPS
-534 FELGFEYL
+534 FDLGFEYL
-542 NDQQEIS
+542 NGTQEVS

-581 VAAAIIKQRQGV
+581 VSAAIIQKRQGLG
-593 TQDFDTFIFRAIG
+593 QDFDTFIFRAIG

-624 VKEASSNE
+624 AKEATGNE
-632 TI
+632 AI

>member
-1 MNAIIQHNSLTPY
+1 MIELQNPTPY
-14 LDRYTTDISAKVMT
+14 LDSYTTDISAKVMA
-28 DPDKY
+28 DLDKY
-33 QAYQREGIT
+33 HAYERENIT
-42 RRMMV
+42 RRIMV

-76 QLLNTNVAA
+76 QLLSTSVSS
-85 LKGKHLIQIS
+85 LKGKHLVQIS

-104 SESFAHKFQAI
+104 GESFAHKFQAI
-115 INELIANKETVIAFI
+115 IDELIANKETVIAFI
-130 DEIHQIVGTGAETA
+130 DEIHQIVGTGAETS

-195 LSYEQTKNV
+195 LSFEQTKHV
-204 LAKVALQLNA
+204 LAKVSLQLSKK
-214 GIVVPESVQDKIMA
+214 IEVPETVQNRIMV
-228 LAQRYMTDRYFP
+228 LSQRYITDRYFP
-240 EKAIMLLDGALSVAK
+240 EKAIMLLDGALSVAR
-255 LANKTVLDGTDVATI
+255 LNNQQTLSNQDVATI

-275 HVPEYVINQTIDE
+275 HVPEYVINQTTDE
-288 RLLNLLPQLKSQ
+288 RLLNLLPKLKRHI
-300 VIGQETALEKVA
+300 IGQDTALEKVA
-312 MKLTNREAGLADTSK
+312 MKLTNREAGLADTTK

-338 VSKTETAKQLA
+338 VGKTETAKQLA
-349 GNLFG
+349 LNLFG
-354 NNQNFIRFDM
+354 NEQNFIRFDM

-370 GTSLERFKDQLT
+370 GTSLERFKNQLT
-382 TQVRHTP
+382 TRVRHTP
-389 YAILLLDEIEKAD
+389 YAVLLLDEIEKAD

-432 IIMTTNSGAKAVMNR
+432 IVMTTNSGGRAVMNR

-487 IVVFDVLKMTD
+487 IIVFDVLKMAD
-498 MVKIVALKLTRLNQK
+498 MVRIVELKLSRLNQK
-513 AQASGF
+513 AQSSGF
-519 NILFTTENVAKYIPS
+519 NIVFDTQEVARYIPS
-534 FELGFEYL
+534 FDLGFEYL
-542 NDQQEIS
+542 NGTQEVS
-549 SPIANY
+549 SPIATY

-581 VAAAIIKQRQGV
+581 VSSAIIQKRQGLG
-593 TQDFDTFIFRAIG
+593 QDFDTFIFRAIG

-624 VKEASSNE
+624 VKEAADNE
-632 TI
+632 AI

>member
-1 MNAIIQHNSLTPY
+1 
-14 LDRYTTDISAKVMT
+14 
-28 DPDKY
+28 
-33 QAYQREGIT
+33 
-42 RRMMV
+42 
-47 SLMKQ
+47 MKQ

-71 EDLAR
+71 EDLTR
-76 QLLNTNVAA
+76 QLIDTKVDSLQ
-85 LKGKHLIQIS
+85 GKHLIQIS
-95 LANLMKSSD
+95 LANLMKSTD
-104 SESFAHKFQAI
+104 GESFAHKFQAI
-115 INELIANKETVIAFI
+115 IDELIVNKDTVIAFI
-130 DEIHQIVGTGAETA
+130 DEIHQIVGTGAETS

-195 LSYEQTKNV
+195 LSFDQTKRV
-204 LAKVALQLNA
+204 LSKVALQLNN
-214 GIVVPESVQDKIMA
+214 GIEVPETVQDRIMA
-228 LAQRYMTDRYFP
+228 LSQRYITDRYFP
-240 EKAIMLLDGALSVAK
+240 EKAIMLLDGALSVAR
-255 LANKTVLDGTDVATI
+255 LDNRPTLSNQDVATI

-275 HVPEYVINQTIDE
+275 HVPEYVINQTTDE
-288 RLLNLLPQLKSQ
+288 RLLNLLPRLKSQ
-300 VIGQETALEKVA
+300 VIGQDTALEKVA

-338 VSKTETAKQLA
+338 VGKTETAKQLA
-349 GNLFG
+349 LNLFG
-354 NNQNFIRFDM
+354 NAQNFIRFDM

-382 TQVRHTP
+382 TRVRHTP
-389 YAILLLDEIEKAD
+389 YAVLLLDEIEKAD

-432 IIMTTNSGAKAVMNR
+432 IVMTTNSGATAVMNR
-447 DAKSE
+447 DAKSD

-487 IVVFDVLKMTD
+487 IIVFDVLKMAD
-498 MVKIVALKLTRLNQK
+498 MVRIVELKLSRLNQK
-513 AQASGF
+513 AQTSGF
-519 NILFTTENVAKYIPS
+519 NIVFDTQEVARYIPS
-534 FELGFEYL
+534 FDLGFEYL
-542 NDQQEIS
+542 NGTQEVS

-581 VAAAIIKQRQGV
+581 VSAAIIQKRQGLG
-593 TQDFDTFIFRAIG
+593 QDFDTFIFRAIG

-624 VKEASSNE
+624 VKEATDNE
-632 TI
+632 AI

>member
-1 MNAIIQHNSLTPY
+1 MIELKHNNSTPY
-14 LDRYTTDISAKVMT
+14 LDRYTTDISAKVMSE
-28 DPDKY
+28 PNKY
-33 QAYQREGIT
+33 HAYERESIT
-42 RRMMV
+42 RRIMV

-76 QLLNTNVAA
+76 QLLSTSVSS
-85 LKGKHLIQIS
+85 LKGKHLVQIS

-104 SESFAHKFQAI
+104 GESFAHKFQAI
-115 INELIANKETVIAFI
+115 IDELIVNKDTVIAFI
-130 DEIHQIVGTGAETA
+130 DEIHQIVGTGAETS

-195 LSYEQTKNV
+195 LSFDQTKRV
-204 LAKVALQLNA
+204 LSKVALQLNN
-214 GIVVPESVQDKIMA
+214 GIEVTETVQDRIMA
-228 LAQRYMTDRYFP
+228 LSQRYITDRYFP
-240 EKAIMLLDGALSVAK
+240 EKAIMLLDGALSVAR
-255 LANKTVLDGTDVATI
+255 LANKSSLEDTDVATI

-275 HVPEYVINQTIDE
+275 HVPEYVINQTTDE
-288 RLLNLLPQLKSQ
+288 RLLNLLPRLKSQ
-300 VIGQETALEKVA
+300 VIGQDTALEKVA

-338 VSKTETAKQLA
+338 VGKTETAKQLA
-349 GNLFG
+349 LNLFG
-354 NNQNFIRFDM
+354 NAQNFIRFDM

-382 TQVRHTP
+382 TRVRHTP
-389 YAILLLDEIEKAD
+389 YAVLLLDEIEKAD

-421 YGRVINFKDLI
+421 YGRVVNFKDLI
-432 IIMTTNSGAKAVMNR
+432 IVMTTNSGATAVMNR
-447 DAKSE
+447 DAKSDA
-452 SVKEDKKR
+452 VKEDKKR

-487 IVVFDVLKMTD
+487 IIVFDVLKMAD
-498 MVKIVALKLTRLNQK
+498 MVRIVELKLSRLNQK
-513 AQASGF
+513 AQESGF
-519 NILFTTENVAKYIPS
+519 NIVFATQEVARYIPS
-534 FELGFEYL
+534 FDLGFEYL
-542 NDQQEIS
+542 NGTQEVS

-581 VAAAIIKQRQGV
+581 VSAAIIQKRQGLG
-593 TQDFDTFIFRAIG
+593 QDFDTFIFRAIG

-624 VKEASSNE
+624 AKEAADNE
-632 TI
+632 AI

>member
-1 MNAIIQHNSLTPY
+1 MIELKQNNTTPY
-14 LDRYTTDISAKVMT
+14 LDRYTTDISAKVMS
-28 DPDKY
+28 DPEKY
-33 QAYQREGIT
+33 HAYERESIT
-42 RRMMV
+42 RRIMV

-76 QLLNTNVAA
+76 QLLSTSVFS
-85 LKGKHLIQIS
+85 LKGKHLVQIS

-104 SESFAHKFQAI
+104 GESFAHKFQAI
-115 INELIANKETVIAFI
+115 IDELIANKDTVIAFI
-130 DEIHQIVGTGAETA
+130 DEIHQIVGTGAETS

-195 LSYEQTKNV
+195 LSFEQTKRV
-204 LAKVALQLNA
+204 LSKVALQLNN
-214 GIVVPESVQDKIMA
+214 GIEVTETVQDRIMA
-228 LAQRYMTDRYFP
+228 LSQRYITDRYFP
-240 EKAIMLLDGALSVAK
+240 EKAIMLLDGALSVAR
-255 LANKTVLDGTDVATI
+255 LANKSSLEDTDVATI

-275 HVPEYVINQTIDE
+275 HVPEYVINQTSDE
-288 RLLNLLPQLKSQ
+288 RLLNLLPRLKSQ
-300 VIGQETALEKVA
+300 VIGQDTTLEKVA

-338 VSKTETAKQLA
+338 VGKTETAKQLA
-349 GNLFG
+349 LNLFG
-354 NNQNFIRFDM
+354 NAQNFIRFDM

-382 TQVRHTP
+382 TRVRHTP
-389 YAILLLDEIEKAD
+389 YAVLLLDEIKKAD

-432 IIMTTNSGAKAVMNR
+432 VVMTTNSGATAVMNR
-447 DAKSE
+447 DAKSDA
-452 SVKEDKKR
+452 VKEDKKR

-487 IVVFDVLKMTD
+487 IIVFDVLKMAD
-498 MVKIVALKLTRLNQK
+498 MVRIVELKLSRLNQK
-513 AQASGF
+513 AQGSGF
-519 NILFTTENVAKYIPS
+519 NIVFDTQEVARYIPS
-534 FELGFEYL
+534 FDLGFEYL
-542 NDQQEIS
+542 NGTQEVS

-581 VAAAIIKQRQGV
+581 VSAAIIQKRQGLG
-593 TQDFDTFIFRAIG
+593 QDFDTFIFRAIG

-624 VKEASSNE
+624 AREAADNE
-632 TI
+632 AI

>member
-1 MNAIIQHNSLTPY
+1 MIELKQNNTTPY
-14 LDRYTTDISAKVMT
+14 LDRYTTDISAKVMS
-28 DPDKY
+28 DPEKY
-33 QAYQREGIT
+33 HAYERESIT
-42 RRMMV
+42 RRIMV

-76 QLLNTNVAA
+76 QLLSTSVSS
-85 LKGKHLIQIS
+85 LKGKHLVQIS

-104 SESFAHKFQAI
+104 GESFAHKFQAI
-115 INELIANKETVIAFI
+115 IDELIANKDTAIAFI
-130 DEIHQIVGTGAETA
+130 DEIHQIVGTGAETS

-195 LSYEQTKNV
+195 LSFEQTKRV
-204 LAKVALQLNA
+204 LSKVALQLNN
-214 GIVVPESVQDKIMA
+214 GIEVTETVQDRILA
-228 LAQRYMTDRYFP
+228 LSQRYITDRYFP
-240 EKAIMLLDGALSVAK
+240 EKAIMLLDGALSVAR
-255 LANKTVLDGTDVATI
+255 LANKSSLEDTDVATI

-275 HVPEYVINQTIDE
+275 HVPEFVINQTSDE
-288 RLLNLLPQLKSQ
+288 RLLNLLPRLKSQ
-300 VIGQETALEKVA
+300 VIGQDTALEKVA

-338 VSKTETAKQLA
+338 VGKTETAKQLA
-349 GNLFG
+349 LNLFG
-354 NNQNFIRFDM
+354 NAQNFIRFDM

-382 TQVRHTP
+382 TRVRHTP
-389 YAILLLDEIEKAD
+389 YAVLLLDEIEKAD

-432 IIMTTNSGAKAVMNR
+432 VVMTTNSGATAVMNR
-447 DAKSE
+447 DAKSDA
-452 SVKEDKKR
+452 VKEDKNR

-487 IVVFDVLKMTD
+487 IIVFDVLKMAD
-498 MVKIVALKLTRLNQK
+498 MVRIVELKLSRLNQK
-513 AQASGF
+513 AQGSGF
-519 NILFTTENVAKYIPS
+519 NIVFDTQEVARYIPS
-534 FELGFEYL
+534 FDLGFEYL
-542 NDQQEIS
+542 NGTQEVS

-581 VAAAIIKQRQGV
+581 VSAAIIQKRQGLG
-593 TQDFDTFIFRAIG
+593 QDFDTFIFRAIG

-624 VKEASSNE
+624 AREAADNE
-632 TI
+632 AI

>member
-1 MNAIIQHNSLTPY
+1 MIELKHNNPTPY

-28 DPDKY
+28 DPEKY
-33 QAYQREGIT
+33 HAYERESIT
-42 RRMMV
+42 RRIMV

-76 QLLNTNVAA
+76 QLLSASVSS
-85 LKGKHLIQIS
+85 LKGKHLVQIS

-104 SESFAHKFQAI
+104 GESFAHKFQAI
-115 INELIANKETVIAFI
+115 IDELIANKDTVIAFI
-130 DEIHQIVGTGAETA
+130 DEIHQIVGTGAETS

-195 LSYEQTKNV
+195 LSFEQTKRV
-204 LAKVALQLNA
+204 LSKVALQLNK
-214 GIVVPESVQDKIMA
+214 GIEVPETVQDRMMA
-228 LAQRYMTDRYFP
+228 LSQRYITDRYFP
-240 EKAIMLLDGALSVAK
+240 EKAIMLLDGALSVAR
-255 LANKTVLDGTDVATI
+255 LADKTSLEDTDVATI

-275 HVPEYVINQTIDE
+275 HVPEYVINQTTDE
-288 RLLNLLPQLKSQ
+288 RLLNLLPRLKSQ
-300 VIGQETALEKVA
+300 VIGQDTALEKVA

-338 VSKTETAKQLA
+338 VGKTETAKQLA
-349 GNLFG
+349 LNLFG
-354 NNQNFIRFDM
+354 NAQNFIRFDM

-382 TQVRHTP
+382 TRVRHTP
-389 YAILLLDEIEKAD
+389 YAVLLLDEIEKAD

-432 IIMTTNSGAKAVMNR
+432 IVMTTNSGATAVMNR
-447 DAKSE
+447 DAKSD

-487 IVVFDVLKMTD
+487 IIVFDVLKMAD
-498 MVKIVALKLTRLNQK
+498 MVRIVELKLSRLNQQ
-513 AQASGF
+513 AQVSGF
-519 NILFTTENVAKYIPS
+519 NIVFDTQEVARYIPS
-534 FELGFEYL
+534 FDLGFEYL
-542 NDQQEIS
+542 NGTQEVS

-555 IADVGYKPSRGVRP
+555 IADVGYKPSHGVRP

-581 VAAAIIKQRQGV
+581 VSAAIIQKRRGLG
-593 TQDFDTFIFRAIG
+593 QDFDTFIFRAIG

-613 PYGEWQVVVST
+613 PYGEWQVVIST
-624 VKEASSNE
+624 VKEATDNE
-632 TI
+632 AI

>member
-1 MNAIIQHNSLTPY
+1 MIELKQNNTTPY
-14 LDRYTTDISAKVMT
+14 LDRYTTDISAKVMS
-28 DPDKY
+28 DPEKY
-33 QAYQREGIT
+33 HAYERESIT
-42 RRMMV
+42 RRIMV

-76 QLLNTNVAA
+76 QLLSTSVSS
-85 LKGKHLIQIS
+85 LKGKHLVQIS

-104 SESFAHKFQAI
+104 GESFAHKFQAI
-115 INELIANKETVIAFI
+115 IDELIANKDTVIAFI
-130 DEIHQIVGTGAETA
+130 DEIHQIVGTGAETS

-195 LSYEQTKNV
+195 LSFEQTKRV
-204 LAKVALQLNA
+204 LSKVALQLNN
-214 GIVVPESVQDKIMA
+214 GIEVTETVQDRIMA
-228 LAQRYMTDRYFP
+228 LSQRYITDRYFP
-240 EKAIMLLDGALSVAK
+240 EKAIMLLDGALSVAR
-255 LANKTVLDGTDVATI
+255 LANKSSLEDTDVATI

-275 HVPEYVINQTIDE
+275 HVPEYVINQTTDE
-288 RLLNLLPQLKSQ
+288 RLLNLLPRLKSQ
-300 VIGQETALEKVA
+300 VIGQDTALEKVA

-338 VSKTETAKQLA
+338 VGKTETAKQLA
-349 GNLFG
+349 LNLFG
-354 NNQNFIRFDM
+354 NAQNFIRFDM

-382 TQVRHTP
+382 TRVRHTP
-389 YAILLLDEIEKAD
+389 YAVLLLDEIEKAD

-432 IIMTTNSGAKAVMNR
+432 IVMTTNSGATAVMNR
-447 DAKSE
+447 DAKSDA
-452 SVKEDKKR
+452 VKEDKKR

-487 IVVFDVLKMTD
+487 IIVFDVLKMAD
-498 MVKIVALKLTRLNQK
+498 MVRIVELKLSRLNQK
-513 AQASGF
+513 AQTSGF
-519 NILFTTENVAKYIPS
+519 NIVFDTQEVARYIPS
-534 FELGFEYL
+534 FDLGFEYL
-542 NDQQEIS
+542 NGTQEVS

-581 VAAAIIKQRQGV
+581 VSAAIIQKRQGLG
-593 TQDFDTFIFRAIG
+593 QDFDTFIFRAIG

-624 VKEASSNE
+624 AKEAADNE
-632 TI
+632 AI

>member
-1 MNAIIQHNSLTPY
+1 MIELKQNNTTPY
-14 LDRYTTDISAKVMT
+14 LDRYTTDISAKVMS

-33 QAYQREGIT
+33 HAYERESIT
-42 RRMMV
+42 RRIMV

-76 QLLNTNVAA
+76 QLIDTKVAS
-85 LKGKHLIQIS
+85 LQGKHLIQIS

-104 SESFAHKFQAI
+104 GESFAHKFQAI
-115 INELIANKETVIAFI
+115 IDELIANKDTVIAFI
-130 DEIHQIVGTGAETA
+130 DEIHQIVGTGAETS

-195 LSYEQTKNV
+195 LSFEQTKLV
-204 LAKVALQLNA
+204 LSKVALQLNN
-214 GIVVPESVQDKIMA
+214 GIEVTETVQDRIMA
-228 LAQRYMTDRYFP
+228 LSQRYITDRYFP
-240 EKAIMLLDGALSVAK
+240 EKAIMLLDGALSVAR
-255 LANKTVLDGTDVATI
+255 LANKSSLEDTDVATI

-275 HVPEYVINQTIDE
+275 HVPEYVINLTTDE
-288 RLLNLLPQLKSQ
+288 RLLNLLPRLKSQ
-300 VIGQETALEKVA
+300 VIGQDTALEKVA
-312 MKLTNREAGLADTSK
+312 MKMTNREAGLADTSK

-338 VSKTETAKQLA
+338 VGKTETAKQLA
-349 GNLFG
+349 LNLFG
-354 NNQNFIRFDM
+354 NAQNFIRFDM

-382 TQVRHTP
+382 TRVRHTP
-389 YAILLLDEIEKAD
+389 YAVLLLDEIEKAD

-432 IIMTTNSGAKAVMNR
+432 IVMTTNSGATAVMNR
-447 DAKSE
+447 DAKSDA
-452 SVKEDKKR
+452 VKEDKKR

-487 IVVFDVLKMTD
+487 IIVFDVLKMAD
-498 MVKIVALKLTRLNQK
+498 MVRIVELKLSRLNQK
-513 AQASGF
+513 AQTSGF
-519 NILFTTENVAKYIPS
+519 NIVFDTQEVARYIPS
-534 FELGFEYL
+534 FDLGFEYL
-542 NDQQEIS
+542 NGTQEVS

-581 VAAAIIKQRQGV
+581 VSAAIIQKRQGLG
-593 TQDFDTFIFRAIG
+593 QDFDTFIFRAIG

-624 VKEASSNE
+624 VKEAANNE
-632 TI
+632 AI

>member
-1 MNAIIQHNSLTPY
+1 MIELKQNNTTPY
-14 LDRYTTDISAKVMT
+14 LDRYTTDISAKVMS
-28 DPDKY
+28 DPEKY
-33 QAYQREGIT
+33 HAYERENIT
-42 RRMMV
+42 RRIMV

-76 QLLNTNVAA
+76 QLLSTSVSS
-85 LKGKHLIQIS
+85 LKGRHLVQIS

-104 SESFAHKFQAI
+104 GESFAHKFQAI
-115 INELIANKETVIAFI
+115 IDELIANKDTVIAFI
-130 DEIHQIVGTGAETA
+130 DEIHQIVGTGAETS

-195 LSYEQTKNV
+195 LSFEQTKRV
-204 LAKVALQLNA
+204 LSKVALQLNN
-214 GIVVPESVQDKIMA
+214 GIEVTETVQDRIMA
-228 LAQRYMTDRYFP
+228 LSQRYITDRYFP
-240 EKAIMLLDGALSVAK
+240 EKAIMLLDGALSVAR
-255 LANKTVLDGTDVATI
+255 LANKSSLEDTDVATI

-275 HVPEYVINQTIDE
+275 HVPEYVINQTSDE
-288 RLLNLLPQLKSQ
+288 RLLNLLPRLKSQ
-300 VIGQETALEKVA
+300 VIGQDTALEKVA

-338 VSKTETAKQLA
+338 VGKTETAKQLA
-349 GNLFG
+349 LNLFG
-354 NNQNFIRFDM
+354 NAQNFIRFDM

-382 TQVRHTP
+382 TRVRHTP
-389 YAILLLDEIEKAD
+389 YAVLLLDEIEKAD

-432 IIMTTNSGAKAVMNR
+432 VVMTTNSGATAVMNR
-447 DAKSE
+447 DAKSDA
-452 SVKEDKKR
+452 VKEDKKR

-487 IVVFDVLKMTD
+487 IIVFDVLKMAD
-498 MVKIVALKLTRLNQK
+498 MVRIVELKLSRLNQK
-513 AQASGF
+513 AQGSGF
-519 NILFTTENVAKYIPS
+519 NIVFDTQEVARYIPS
-534 FELGFEYL
+534 FDLGFEYL
-542 NDQQEIS
+542 NGTQEVS

-581 VAAAIIKQRQGV
+581 VSAAIIQKRQGLG
-593 TQDFDTFIFRAIG
+593 QDFDTFIFRAIG

-624 VKEASSNE
+624 AREAADNE
-632 TI
+632 AI

>member
-1 MNAIIQHNSLTPY
+1 MIELKQNNPTPY
-14 LDRYTTDISAKVMT
+14 LDRYTTDISAKVMLE
-28 DPDKY
+28 PDKY
-33 QAYQREGIT
+33 HAYERESIT
-42 RRMMV
+42 RRIMV

-76 QLLNTNVAA
+76 QLLSASVSS
-85 LKGKHLIQIS
+85 LKGKHLVQIS

-104 SESFAHKFQAI
+104 GESFAHKFQAI
-115 INELIANKETVIAFI
+115 IDELIANKDTVIAFI
-130 DEIHQIVGTGAETA
+130 DEIHQIVGTGAETS

-195 LSYEQTKNV
+195 LSFEQTKRV
-204 LAKVALQLNA
+204 LSKVALQLNK
-214 GIVVPESVQDKIMA
+214 GIEVPETVQDRIMA
-228 LAQRYMTDRYFP
+228 LSQRYITDRYFP
-240 EKAIMLLDGALSVAK
+240 EKAIMLLDGALSVAR
-255 LANKTVLDGTDVATI
+255 LANKSRVEDTDVATI

-275 HVPEYVINQTIDE
+275 HVPEYVINQTTDE
-288 RLLNLLPQLKSQ
+288 RLLNLLPRLKSQ
-300 VIGQETALEKVA
+300 VIGQDTALEKVA

-338 VSKTETAKQLA
+338 VGKTETAKQLA
-349 GNLFG
+349 LNLFG
-354 NNQNFIRFDM
+354 NAQNFIRFDM

-382 TQVRHTP
+382 TRVRHTP
-389 YAILLLDEIEKAD
+389 YAVLLLDEIEKAD

-432 IIMTTNSGAKAVMNR
+432 IVMTTNSGATAVMNR
-447 DAKSE
+447 DAKSD

-487 IVVFDVLKMTD
+487 IIVFDVLKMAD
-498 MVKIVALKLTRLNQK
+498 MVRIVELKLSRLNQK
-513 AQASGF
+513 AQTSGF
-519 NILFTTENVAKYIPS
+519 NIVFDTQEVARYIPS
-534 FELGFEYL
+534 FDLGFEYL
-542 NDQQEIS
+542 NGTQEVS

-581 VAAAIIKQRQGV
+581 VSAAIIQKRQGLG
-593 TQDFDTFIFRAIG
+593 QDFDTFIFRAIG

-624 VKEASSNE
+624 VKEATDNE
-632 TI
+632 AI

>member
-1 MNAIIQHNSLTPY
+1 MIELKQNNTTPY
-14 LDRYTTDISAKVMT
+14 LDRYTTDISAKVMS

-33 QAYQREGIT
+33 HAYERESIT
-42 RRMMV
+42 RRIMV

-76 QLLNTNVAA
+76 QLIDTKVDSLQ
-85 LKGKHLIQIS
+85 GKHLIQIS

-104 SESFAHKFQAI
+104 GESFAHKFQAI
-115 INELIANKETVIAFI
+115 IDELIANKDTVIAFI
-130 DEIHQIVGTGAETA
+130 DEIHQIVGTGAETS

-195 LSYEQTKNV
+195 LSFEQTKRV
-204 LAKVALQLNA
+204 LSKVALQLNN
-214 GIVVPESVQDKIMA
+214 GIEVTETVQDRIMA
-228 LAQRYMTDRYFP
+228 LSQRYITDRYFP
-240 EKAIMLLDGALSVAK
+240 EKAIMLLDGALSVAR
-255 LANKTVLDGTDVATI
+255 LANKSSLEDTDVATI

-275 HVPEYVINQTIDE
+275 HVPEYVINQTSDE
-288 RLLNLLPQLKSQ
+288 RLLNLLPRLKSQ
-300 VIGQETALEKVA
+300 VIGQDTALEKVA

-338 VSKTETAKQLA
+338 VGKTETAKQLA
-349 GNLFG
+349 LNLFG
-354 NNQNFIRFDM
+354 NAQNFIRFDM

-370 GTSLERFKDQLT
+370 GTSLEKFKDQLT
-382 TQVRHTP
+382 TRVRHTP
-389 YAILLLDEIEKAD
+389 YAVLLLDEIEKAD

-432 IIMTTNSGAKAVMNR
+432 IVMTTNSGATAVMNR
-447 DAKSE
+447 DAKSD
-452 SVKEDKKR
+452 SVKEDQKR
-460 QANFEEQL
+460 QENFEEQL

-487 IVVFDVLKMTD
+487 IIVFDVLKMAD
-498 MVKIVALKLTRLNQK
+498 MVRIVELKLSRLNQK
-513 AQASGF
+513 AQTSGF
-519 NILFTTENVAKYIPS
+519 NIVFDTQEVARYIPS
-534 FELGFEYL
+534 FDLGFEYL
-542 NDQQEIS
+542 NGTQEVS

-581 VAAAIIKQRQGV
+581 VSAAIIQKRQGLG
-593 TQDFDTFIFRAIG
+593 QDFDTFIFRAIG

-624 VKEASSNE
+624 AKEASDNE
-632 TI
+632 AI

>member
-1 MNAIIQHNSLTPY
+1 MIELKHNNSTPY
-14 LDRYTTDISAKVMT
+14 LDRYTTDISAKVMSE
-28 DPDKY
+28 PDKY
-33 QAYQREGIT
+33 HAYERESIT
-42 RRMMV
+42 RRIMV

-76 QLLNTNVAA
+76 QLLSTSVPS
-85 LKGKHLIQIS
+85 LKGKHLVQIS

-104 SESFAHKFQAI
+104 GESFAHKFQAI
-115 INELIANKETVIAFI
+115 IDELIANKDTVIAFI
-130 DEIHQIVGTGAETA
+130 DEIHQIVGTGAETS

-195 LSYEQTKNV
+195 LSFEQTKNV
-204 LAKVALQLNA
+204 LSKVATKLNN
-214 GIVVPESVQDKIMA
+214 GVEVPEIVQDRIMA
-228 LAQRYMTDRYFP
+228 LSQRYITDRYFP
-240 EKAIMLLDGALSVAK
+240 EKAIMLLDGALSVAR
-255 LANKTVLDGTDVATI
+255 LANKSRVEDTDVATI

-275 HVPEYVINQTIDE
+275 HVPEYVINQTTDE
-288 RLLNLLPQLKSQ
+288 RLLNLLPRLKSQ
-300 VIGQETALEKVA
+300 VIGQDTALEKVA

-338 VSKTETAKQLA
+338 VGKTETAKQLA
-349 GNLFG
+349 LNLFG
-354 NNQNFIRFDM
+354 NKQNFIRFDM

-382 TQVRHTP
+382 TRVRHTP
-389 YAILLLDEIEKAD
+389 YAVLLLDEIEKAD

-432 IIMTTNSGAKAVMNR
+432 IVMTTNSGATAVMNR
-447 DAKSE
+447 DAKSDA
-452 SVKEDKKR
+452 VKEDKKR

-487 IVVFDVLKMTD
+487 IIVFDVLKMAD
-498 MVKIVALKLTRLNQK
+498 MVRIVELKLSRLNQQ
-513 AQASGF
+513 AQNSGF
-519 NILFTTENVAKYIPS
+519 NIVFETQEVARYIPS
-534 FELGFEYL
+534 FDLGFEYL
-542 NDQQEIS
+542 NDKQEVS

-581 VAAAIIKQRQGV
+581 VSAAIIQKRQGLG
-593 TQDFDTFIFRAIG
+593 QDFDTFIFRAIG

-624 VKEASSNE
+624 SKEATDNE
-632 TI
+632 AI

>member
-1 MNAIIQHNSLTPY
+1 MIELKQNNTTPY
-14 LDRYTTDISAKVMT
+14 LDRYTTDISAKVMS
-28 DPDKY
+28 DPEKY
-33 QAYQREGIT
+33 HAYERESIT
-42 RRMMV
+42 RRIMV

-76 QLLNTNVAA
+76 QLLSTSVFS
-85 LKGKHLIQIS
+85 LKGKHLVQIS

-104 SESFAHKFQAI
+104 GESFAHKFQAI
-115 INELIANKETVIAFI
+115 IDELIANKDTVIAFI
-130 DEIHQIVGTGAETA
+130 DEIHQIVGTGAETS

-195 LSYEQTKNV
+195 LSFEQTKRV
-204 LAKVALQLNA
+204 LSKVALQLNN
-214 GIVVPESVQDKIMA
+214 GIEVTETVQDRIMA
-228 LAQRYMTDRYFP
+228 LSQRYITDRYFP
-240 EKAIMLLDGALSVAK
+240 EKAIMLLDGALSVAR
-255 LANKTVLDGTDVATI
+255 LANKSSLEDTDVATI

-275 HVPEYVINQTIDE
+275 HVPEYVINQTSDE
-288 RLLNLLPQLKSQ
+288 RLLNLLPRLKSQ
-300 VIGQETALEKVA
+300 VIGQDTALEKVA

-338 VSKTETAKQLA
+338 VGKTETAKQLA
-349 GNLFG
+349 LNLFG
-354 NNQNFIRFDM
+354 NAQNFIRFDM

-370 GTSLERFKDQLT
+370 GNSLERFKDQLT
-382 TQVRHTP
+382 TRVRHTP
-389 YAILLLDEIEKAD
+389 YAVLLLDEIEKAD

-432 IIMTTNSGAKAVMNR
+432 VVMTTNSGATAVMNR
-447 DAKSE
+447 DAKSDA
-452 SVKEDKKR
+452 VKEDKKR

-487 IVVFDVLKMTD
+487 IIVFDVLKMAD
-498 MVKIVALKLTRLNQK
+498 MVRIVELKLSRLNQK
-513 AQASGF
+513 AQGSGF
-519 NILFTTENVAKYIPS
+519 NIVFDTQEVARYIPS
-534 FELGFEYL
+534 FDLGFEYL
-542 NDQQEIS
+542 NGTQEVS

-581 VAAAIIKQRQGV
+581 VSAAIIQKRQGLG
-593 TQDFDTFIFRAIG
+593 QDFDTFIFRAIG

-624 VKEASSNE
+624 AREAADNE
-632 TI
+632 AI